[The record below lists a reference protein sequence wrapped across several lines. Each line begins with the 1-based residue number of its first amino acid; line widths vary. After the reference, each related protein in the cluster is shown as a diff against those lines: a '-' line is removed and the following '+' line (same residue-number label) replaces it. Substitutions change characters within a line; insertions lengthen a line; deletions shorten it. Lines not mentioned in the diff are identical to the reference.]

1 MVISVLSVVKTKV
14 HFAAL
19 HKVVLNC
26 FQNSSSDVVVFNSS
40 DKVSHICHSPSFSVK
55 HFENFHGLRLKILVH
70 VLSCSAVLLQIFFMM
85 VNP

>member
-40 DKVSHICHSPSFSVK
+40 DKVSHVMAPLSV
-55 HFENFHGLRLKILVH
+55 
-70 VLSCSAVLLQIFFMM
+70 
-85 VNP
+85 